1 MTEVGDRTGPII
13 VTPMRRRH
21 LAHVLGIEEAVH
33 PRPWS
38 EALFEGE
45 LAQPRTREYLV
56 ARSGAE
62 VVGYAGMMTVVDD
75 AHITNVAV
83 APPHHRRGVATRM
96 MIQLL
101 RRAADRGTSQ
111 ATLEVRWSNEGA
123 QALYRRFGFAPGGVR
138 KAYYADSGEDAMIM
152 WAHDIDL
159 PAYADRL
166 ADIEATLPTPTVLEG
181 FPQHTESDLA

>member
-1 MTEVGDRTGPII
+1 MTAVRTGDVV

-21 LAHVLGIEEAVH
+21 LAQVLVIEGTVH

-45 LAQPRTREYLV
+45 LDQPRSREYLV
-56 ARSGAE
+56 ARWGPD
-62 VVGYAGMMTVVDD
+62 VVGYAGMMTVVED

-83 APPHHRRGVATRM
+83 DPVHHRQGIATRLM
-96 MIQLL
+96 VQLM
-101 RRAADRGTSQ
+101 RRAADRGTTQ

-138 KAYYADSGEDAMIM
+138 KGYYADSGEDAMIM

-159 PAYADRL
+159 PTYAERL
-166 ADIEATLPTPTVLEG
+166 AGIEASLPTPTVLEG